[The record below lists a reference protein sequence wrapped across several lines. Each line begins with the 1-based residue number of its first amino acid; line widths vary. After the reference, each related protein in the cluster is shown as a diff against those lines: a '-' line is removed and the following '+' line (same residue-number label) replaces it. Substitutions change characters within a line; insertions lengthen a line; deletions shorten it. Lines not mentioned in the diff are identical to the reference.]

1 MARRLHEGPL
11 MEPKK
16 ETELTKCH
24 EMLKSF
30 RNGMLVTRSLDGGFH
45 GRPMHIAELS
55 QNLTITFMTGLN
67 TTKVDEIL
75 ADPSVC
81 LTLQDDGAFV
91 TVMGQAAIVTDL
103 EERRRVFSLPSE
115 AWFDGPEDPNAALI
129 RIRPR
134 TIEYWD
140 SSGVNALKVVF
151 EMAKAVVTGETPKT
165 NEKQHGTVHL

>member
-1 MARRLHEGPL
+1 
-11 MEPKK
+11 MEPNQ
-16 ETELTKCH
+16 EIELEKCH
-24 EMLKSF
+24 ELLKRF
-30 RNGMLVTRSLDGGFH
+30 RNGMLVTRSIDGSFH

-55 QNLTITFMTGLN
+55 PTLTLTFMTGLN

-75 ADPSVC
+75 ADPTVY

-91 TVMGQAAIVTDL
+91 TVLGQASIVTDI

-129 RIRPR
+129 RVRPR
-134 TIEYWD
+134 TVEYWD

-165 NEKQHGTVHL
+165 NENQHGTLHL